1 MTVLENVSWPR
12 AEALKVSLQRT
23 RRRHNLRAFA
33 LVMPLLIFL
42 IANFVAPIAL
52 MMLRSIQDPELPKVM
67 PRTTSLLAKWEG
79 GSIPD
84 EGILQVFVDE
94 LKTARGDGSLGLV
107 ANRLNYDINGFRTL
121 LFRTARNLP
130 LPEDIPTPDA
140 LIQIDPRWGDPA
152 YWAAMK
158 HAAGPYTSFYLLAA
172 VDRRIGADG
181 QIHRTP
187 AEQAIFVKIFIR
199 TFHMSLVVT
208 VACLLLGFPIAYL
221 LATRPRHITNLLIIL
236 VVLPFWT
243 PVLVRTAAWVVL
255 LQREGMVNGF
265 LQWTGLISEP
275 LALIYNRTGV
285 YVAMIYV
292 LLPFMVLPLYGV
304 MRRISPLTMAA
315 ALSLGARPWAAFRR
329 VYLPQSLP
337 GINAGCLL
345 VFILSVGFYIT
356 PALVGGADDQ
366 MVSYFIA
373 FYTNR
378 TLNWGMASALGLL
391 LLVTTLI
398 LYGFYNR
405 AVGTSGPTWN

>member
-94 LKTARGDGSLGLV
+94 LKTARGEGSLGLV